1 MVPKI
6 LIPWCPHSCVPSPIE
21 GRQDLCL
28 AFSEQNTGNVMDVTF
43 VITLLQMAM
52 SICWK
57 ILPLAGLDE
66 PGSHGGSPLGKD

>member
-1 MVPKI
+1 
-6 LIPWCPHSCVPSPIE
+6 
-21 GRQDLCL
+21 
-28 AFSEQNTGNVMDVTF
+28 MDVTF